1 MIFQTLMSTAS
12 VETFIVVC
20 NIPSSFHLFQK
31 VWPSPR
37 PHPPWM
43 VSVAVP
49 RGDEIQP
56 LTARSNMIR
65 LAKTTLICVVIAAS
79 AVTAFN
85 AYGGSSS
92 TRRVF
97 VSEST
102 AAAAAVAAVV
112 ALPRAGVA
120 NDTADP
126 YVDYITS
133 ESGMKYLITKE
144 GDGAVPSAG
153 QLVKVRSLCP
163 IVGQKTYCHST
174 VNT

>member
-1 MIFQTLMSTAS
+1 MELRPQKNLIQ
-12 VETFIVVC
+12 
-20 NIPSSFHLFQK
+20 PS
-31 VWPSPR
+31 
-37 PHPPWM
+37 PWM

-65 LAKTTLICVVIAAS
+65 LAKTTLLLLSLLCVAAS

-120 NDTADP
+120 DDTADP

-163 IVGQKTYCHST
+163 IVGQKRIQT
-174 VNT
+174 VIVDRLNC

>member
-1 MIFQTLMSTAS
+1 M
-12 VETFIVVC
+12 
-20 NIPSSFHLFQK
+20 
-31 VWPSPR
+31 
-37 PHPPWM
+37 
-43 VSVAVP
+43 SVAVP

-65 LAKTTLICVVIAAS
+65 LAKTTLLLLSLLCVAAS

-120 NDTADP
+120 DDTADP

-163 IVGQKTYCHST
+163 IVGQKRIQT
-174 VNT
+174 VIVDRLNC

>member
-1 MIFQTLMSTAS
+1 
-12 VETFIVVC
+12 
-20 NIPSSFHLFQK
+20 
-31 VWPSPR
+31 
-37 PHPPWM
+37 M

-65 LAKTTLICVVIAAS
+65 LAKTTLLLLSLLCVAAS
-79 AVTAFN
+79 VVTAFN

-102 AAAAAVAAVV
+102 AAAAAAVV

-120 NDTADP
+120 DDTADP

-163 IVGQKTYCHST
+163 IVGQKRIQT
-174 VNT
+174 VIVDRLNC

>member
-1 MIFQTLMSTAS
+1 MIFQTLTSTAS
-12 VETFIVVC
+12 VATFISSVSARDHTELRPQK
-20 NIPSSFHLFQK
+20 NLIQPS
-31 VWPSPR
+31 
-37 PHPPWM
+37 PWM

-65 LAKTTLICVVIAAS
+65 LAKTTLLLLSLLCVAD
-79 AVTAFN
+79 

-102 AAAAAVAAVV
+102 AAAAAAAVAAVV

-120 NDTADP
+120 DDTADP

-163 IVGQKTYCHST
+163 IVGQKRIQT
-174 VNT
+174 VIVDRLNC

>member
-1 MIFQTLMSTAS
+1 
-12 VETFIVVC
+12 
-20 NIPSSFHLFQK
+20 
-31 VWPSPR
+31 
-37 PHPPWM
+37 M

-65 LAKTTLICVVIAAS
+65 LAKTTLLLLSLLCVAAS

-120 NDTADP
+120 DDTTDP
-126 YVDYITS
+126 YVNYITS

-163 IVGQKTYCHST
+163 IVGQKLLPFKLYIRRP
-174 VNT
+174 VKL

>member
-1 MIFQTLMSTAS
+1 
-12 VETFIVVC
+12 
-20 NIPSSFHLFQK
+20 
-31 VWPSPR
+31 
-37 PHPPWM
+37 M

-65 LAKTTLICVVIAAS
+65 LAKTTLLCVVLAAS

-112 ALPRAGVA
+112 ALPRAGIA
-120 NDTADP
+120 DDTADP

-163 IVGQKTYCHST
+163 IVGHKTYCHSNCT
-174 VNT
+174 YVDRLNCKSLPKMCTHYSPFFTNYHNSSVDI

>member
-1 MIFQTLMSTAS
+1 LGIFLSMSTSACGILVPEPRS
-12 VETFIVVC
+12 FALFRHTSHLITFI
-20 NIPSSFHLFQK
+20 SLL
-31 VWPSPR
+31 
-37 PHPPWM
+37 M

-56 LTARSNMIR
+56 LTARGKMMH
-65 LAKTTLICVVIAAS
+65 LVKTTLLCAALAAS

-92 TRRVF
+92 TTRRAF

-102 AAAAAVAAVV
+102 AAAAAAIV

-120 NDTADP
+120 DDTADP

-153 QLVKVRSLCP
+153 QNVKVCYPFVLLVVS
-163 IVGQKTYCHST
+163 
-174 VNT
+174 